1 MPKVTTKTEEK
12 IEKETQKIKK
22 TRRAKQF
29 QTVRGMRD
37 ILPKDQPYWQRLRKA
52 VEKIATD
59 YNYGRIDTPALES
72 REMFERGTGKT
83 TDIVEKEM
91 FKFKTKGKDDVC
103 LRPEGTPSVVRA
115 YLQHGMQSQQKPVKM
130 FYTGPM
136 YRYDRPQEGR
146 YREFFQFGFEA
157 IGEQDAILDAQL
169 IQLATRIF
177 QTVGLKNISL
187 QLNSIGCKECRPKY
201 NKLLISYLNNRK
213 KALCMDCKKR
223 LKKNPLRILDCKEE
237 KCRQVVFQAPQT
249 VDHLCNSCKEHFTM
263 LLESLDE
270 IDIPYTINPRLVRG
284 LDYYSK
290 TVFEFFPESEE
301 DETQGALGGGGR
313 YDYLVENLGGPETP
327 SVGFACGMDRIVLEM
342 AKQNTKAYI
351 EPVAKVYL
359 VQLGDL
365 AKRKSLKIFDE
376 LERSG
381 VMVAESFGKK
391 NLKSQL
397 RLANQKGVS
406 IVLILGQR
414 EALDETVILKDMES
428 GSQEVVTFQ
437 KVVEEVKKRLKKSA
451 EIAAK
456 KAKKELEAEKK
467 MEQLKKK

>member
-1 MPKVTTKTEEK
+1 MPKVDKKAEEEEEA
-12 IEKETQKIKK
+12 EKKRKAK
-22 TRRAKQF
+22 RAKTF

-37 ILPKDQPYWQRLRKA
+37 ILPKDQPYWQRLRKV
-52 VEKIATD
+52 VEKIALD
-59 YNYGRIDTPALES
+59 YNYERIDMPVLES

-91 FKFKTKGKDDVC
+91 FKFKTKGGDDVC
-103 LRPEGTPSVVRA
+103 LRPEGTPSVMRA
-115 YLQHGMQSQQKPVKM
+115 YLQHGMQSKQKPVKL
-130 FYTGPM
+130 FYSGPM

-157 IGEQDAILDAQL
+157 IGEQEAILDAQL
-169 IQLATRIF
+169 IQLAYRVF
-177 QTVGLKNISL
+177 QTVGLKNIAL
-187 QLNSIGCKECRPKY
+187 QLNSIGCKECRLKY
-201 NKLLISYLNNRK
+201 NKLLVSYLNNRK
-213 KALCMDCKKR
+213 AALCMDCKKR

-237 KCRQVVFQAPQT
+237 KCAQVVFQAPQT
-249 VDHLCNSCKEHFTM
+249 VDQLCDDCKNHFTM

-290 TVFEFFPESEE
+290 TVFEFFPESSEE
-301 DETQGALGGGGR
+301 ETQGALGGGGR
-313 YDYLVENLGGPETP
+313 YDYLAESLGGPETP
-327 SVGFACGMDRIVLEM
+327 GVGFACGMDRVVLEM
-342 AKQNTKAYI
+342 ARQNTKSYVI
-351 EPVAKVYL
+351 PVAKVYL

-365 AKRKSLKIFDE
+365 AKKKSLKIFDE
-376 LERSG
+376 LERAG
-381 VMVAESFGKK
+381 IMVAESFGKK

-414 EALDETVILKDMES
+414 EALDETIILKDMES

-437 KVVEEVKKRLKKSA
+437 KVVDDVKKRLKKSA
-451 EIAAK
+451 DIAAN
-456 KAKKELEAEKK
+456 KAKKEKDAQKK
-467 MEQLKKK
+467 LKALNK

>member
-1 MPKVTTKTEEK
+1 MPKVIEEK
-12 IEKETQKIKK
+12 KGNEGEVKVKRNKNK
-22 TRRAKQF
+22 MF

-37 ILPKDQPYWQRLRKA
+37 ILPKEQPYWQRLRKA
-52 VEKIATD
+52 VEKIAAD
-59 YNYGRIDTPALES
+59 YNYERIDMPILES

-91 FKFKTKGKDDVC
+91 FKFKTKGGDDVC
-103 LRPEGTPSVVRA
+103 LRPEGTPSAVRA
-115 YLQHGMQSQQKPVKM
+115 YLQHGMQSQQKPVKI
-130 FYTGPM
+130 FYYGPM

-169 IQLATRIF
+169 IQLASRVF
-177 QTVGLKNISL
+177 QTIGLKNICL
-187 QLNSIGCKECRPKY
+187 QLNSIGCRECRPRY
-201 NKLLISYLNNRK
+201 NKLLVSYLNNRK
-213 KALCMDCKKR
+213 TALCMDCKKR

-237 KCRQVVFQAPQT
+237 KCMQVVFQAPQT
-249 VDHLCNSCKEHFTM
+249 VDHLCDSCKSHFTM

-270 IDIPYTINPRLVRG
+270 IDIPYSINPRLVRG
-284 LDYYSK
+284 LDYYSR

-313 YDYLVENLGGPETP
+313 YDYLVESLGGPETP
-327 SVGFACGMDRIVLEM
+327 GVGFACGMDRIVLEM
-342 AKQNTKAYI
+342 MKQNTKTYV

-365 AKRKSLKIFDE
+365 AKKKSLRIFDE
-376 LERSG
+376 LERAG

-397 RLANQKGVS
+397 RLADKRGVS

-414 EALDETVILKDMES
+414 EALDETIILKDMIS
-428 GSQEVVTFQ
+428 GSQEVVTFK
-437 KVVEEVKKRLKKSA
+437 KVVDEVKKRLKKSA
-451 EIAAK
+451 DIATR
-456 KAKKELEAEKK
+456 KAKKEQEARKIAKEAK
-467 MEQLKKK
+467 

>member
-1 MPKVTTKTEEK
+1 MSKVIEK
-12 IEKETQKIKK
+12 IKEEEDVEKEVKK
-22 TRRAKQF
+22 KRKKSF

-37 ILPKDQPYWQRLRKA
+37 ILPKDQPYWQKLRK
-52 VEKIATD
+52 VIEKTASD
-59 YNYGRIDTPALES
+59 YNYDRIDMPVLES

-91 FKFKTKGKDDVC
+91 FKFKTKGGDDVC
-103 LRPEGTPSVVRA
+103 LRPEGTPSAVRA
-115 YLQHGMQSQQKPVKM
+115 YLQHGMQSKQKPAKL
-130 FYTGPM
+130 FYSGQM

-169 IQLATRIF
+169 IQLAVRVF
-177 QTVGLKNISL
+177 QSVGLKNISL

-201 NKLLISYLNNRK
+201 NKLLVSYFNNRK

-237 KCRQVVFQAPQT
+237 KCIQVVFQAPQT
-249 VDHLCNSCKEHFTM
+249 VDHLCDNCRSHFTM

-270 IDIPYTINPRLVRG
+270 IDIPYVINPQLVRG

-290 TVFEFFPESEE
+290 TVFEFFPECGE
-301 DETQGALGGGGR
+301 DETQSALGGGGR

-327 SVGFACGMDRIVLEM
+327 GVGFACGMDRIVLEM
-342 AKQNTKAYI
+342 MKQNTKPYI
-351 EPVAKVYL
+351 APTPKVYM

-365 AKRKSLKIFDE
+365 AKKKSLRIFDD

-397 RLANQKGVS
+397 RLANQKKVS

-428 GSQEVVTFQ
+428 GSQEVITF
-437 KVVEEVKKRLKKSA
+437 KKIVEEVKKRLKKSA
-451 EIAAK
+451 EIASK
-456 KAKKELEAEKK
+456 KAKKEQEARKK
-467 MEQLKKK
+467 LKKA

>member
-1 MPKVTTKTEEK
+1 MPKVITKTIEE
-12 IEKETQKIKK
+12 EEEETKK
-22 TRRAKQF
+22 MKRARRAKQF

-52 VEKIATD
+52 VEKIAAD
-59 YNYGRIDTPALES
+59 YNYGRIDMPVLES
-72 REMFERGTGKT
+72 RELFERGTGKT

-91 FKFKTKGKDDVC
+91 FKFKTKGGDDVC
-103 LRPEGTPSVVRA
+103 LRPEGTPSAVRA

-130 FYTGPM
+130 FYTGAM

-177 QTVGLKNISL
+177 QTIGLKNISL

-201 NKLLISYLNNRK
+201 NKLLVSYLNNRK

-237 KCRQVVFQAPQT
+237 KCTQVVFQAPQT
-249 VDHLCNSCKEHFTM
+249 VDHLCGCCKDHFTM

-301 DETQGALGGGGR
+301 EETQGALGGGGR
-313 YDYLVENLGGPETP
+313 YDYLVESLGGSETP
-327 SVGFACGMDRIVLEM
+327 GVGFACGMDRIVLEM
-342 AKQNTKAYI
+342 AKQNTKAYVN
-351 EPVAKVYL
+351 PVAKVYL

-437 KVVEEVKKRLKKSA
+437 KIVDEVKKRLKKSA
-451 EIAAK
+451 EIAAR
-456 KAKKELEAEKK
+456 KAKKELEAKKK
-467 MEQLKKK
+467 MQQAKKK